1 MYIYRCTR
9 DEHVTYVVASHIELS
24 RIFCRYCAFSNVIKK
39 FNSLFSRITVANF
52 CNFGKNNNGIS
63 YKSLLR
69 KQKNIRSIF
78 FLGQLQN
85 FLVSFVAE
93 ERENRRD
100 VHVARTRYVT
110 QSTSTHSRVMYTLR
124 RYIIGT
130 IYTFI

>member
-69 KQKNIRSIF
+69 KYKNIRSIF
-78 FLGQLQN
+78 F
-85 FLVSFVAE
+85 F
-93 ERENRRD
+93 
-100 VHVARTRYVT
+100 RTT
-110 QSTSTHSRVMYTLR
+110 TKFSRVVCRGRARKSSRRSRCADALRNTIDVDALPCNVYT
-124 RYIIGT
+124 
-130 IYTFI
+130 